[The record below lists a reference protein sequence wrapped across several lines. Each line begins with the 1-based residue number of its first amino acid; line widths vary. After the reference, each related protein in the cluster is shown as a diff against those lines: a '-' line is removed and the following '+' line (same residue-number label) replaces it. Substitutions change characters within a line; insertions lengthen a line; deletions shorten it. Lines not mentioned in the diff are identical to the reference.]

1 MLEIQF
7 LNPNSLKNIH
17 ASTQSN
23 SSNIIRVVCIM
34 LDKIN
39 GRFWEKLLKQFFN
52 NSQWKS
58 LEKIRLNGV
67 KKSNRIIHSFFLI
80 SASDFFFDLASEVVL
95 HDFTYCSKSEPHFQ
109 KKKNA
114 F

>member
-67 KKSNRIIHSFFLI
+67 KKSNRIIHSFF
-80 SASDFFFDLASEVVL
+80 
-95 HDFTYCSKSEPHFQ
+95 
-109 KKKNA
+109 
-114 F
+114 